1 MKVYLKR
8 VRNDVS
14 AIGEYNPSDNSL
26 KVLKGSKLS
35 TEISSA
41 PKFGGKK
48 SISKVRDG
56 VIENGIL
63 KEDIQ
68 FKSPSTAANFVT
80 GSSCNGLISWKDKD
94 GKKLKDLKK

>member
-48 SISKVRDG
+48 IYKQG
-56 VIENGIL
+56 
-63 KEDIQ
+63 
-68 FKSPSTAANFVT
+68 
-80 GSSCNGLISWKDKD
+80 
-94 GKKLKDLKK
+94 